1 VVKSL
6 VASKKLDTIAPT
18 PACINGSAVRAAYKR
33 SLRTGSYW
41 RLSPE
46 ERAILRLSYSFPL
59 VRSPTLALTFSR
71 ITARVLPSL
80 ARRVQALT
88 LGMRVVEQR
97 ARQALSL
104 GYYQALEWLKDISYG
119 GSRSPTHRKRTGPRS
134 REHEAEAFDSPKTS
148 QLETHGKS
156 DGNPSKPIT

>member
-46 ERAILRLSYSFPL
+46 ERAILKIPSTFS
-59 VRSPTLALTFSR
+59 VVKSPTLASIPFKIISQ
-71 ITARVLPSL
+71 VLPSL
-80 ARRVQALT
+80 AAKAQAPS
-88 LGMRVVEQR
+88 LGLKVVEQR
-97 ARQALSL
+97 VRRAPSL
-104 GYYQALEWLKDISYG
+104 GYYQALEWLKDISYAVRVG
-119 GSRSPTHRKRTGPRS
+119 PSPPNT
-134 REHEAEAFDSPKTS
+134 PKARWPEVT
-148 QLETHGKS
+148 
-156 DGNPSKPIT
+156 